1 MSLHVLSS
9 RRRLTLLSAA
19 FALTL
24 FLLLLLGS
32 YNSARL
38 QSAQAAVS
46 NRLTSITAGKPYD
59 LLDDIA
65 NATLGFQSIFVINL
79 ASRTDRKD
87 AGTLAAALTGLDV
100 EFVQAVRT
108 VDEKAQPPGWREAKL
123 NGGGAGA
130 WRSHMNVIRTIVE
143 QNISSALILED
154 DADWDI
160 RIKSQMRDFAKA
172 SRLLLQPLPGT
183 EDEYLD
189 PTWPRPNSW
198 FPEPPSFEVDNRTLT
213 TTPTTSPY
221 GDLSRWGM
229 LWLGHCGCRFPW
241 ANDKNV
247 PIGRAIIPDDE
258 TVPARQHIN
267 IEFGDTQLVDGY
279 PDHTRV
285 VARSRVNTC
294 TLAYAVSQDG
304 ARRMLYEFGVHKIT
318 DPLDMMYRALCDGVS
333 GRELMTCLS
342 PQPALFNHHRPAGP
356 KSAWSDISGSHGN
369 DSVEIPFSTNIRWA
383 TRVNFPKLVNGH
395 TDYID
400 SYPDE

>member
-1 MSLHVLSS
+1 MSLRLFSS
-9 RRRLTLLSAA
+9 RRRLTLSVA
-19 FALTL
+19 FALIT
-24 FLLLLLGS
+24 FLLLFLANYNAAHLRSAHAAVLSRLGS
-32 YNSARL
+32 T
-38 QSAQAAVS
+38 AAKS
-46 NRLTSITAGKPYD
+46 QHD

-65 NATLGFQSIFVINL
+65 NATLGFQNIFIINL

-87 AGTLAAALTGLDV
+87 AASLAAALTGLHV
-100 EFVQAVRT
+100 EFVQAATHVNK
-108 VDEKAQPPGWREAKL
+108 KAQPPGWQEANL

-172 SRLLLQPLPGT
+172 SRLLLQPLPDT
-183 EDEYLD
+183 KDEFLD
-189 PTWPRPNSW
+189 PTWPRPDSW
-198 FPEPPSFEVDNRTLT
+198 SPEPPSFEVDNQTLT
-213 TTPTTSPY
+213 TAPTTSPY
-221 GDLSRWGM
+221 GDLSRWEM

-241 ANDKNV
+241 AEDNNV
-247 PIGRAIIPDDE
+247 PIGRAIISDDE

-267 IEFGDTQLVDGY
+267 IEFGNTQLVDEY

-294 TLAYAVSQDG
+294 TLAYAVSQAG
-304 ARRMLYEFGVHKIT
+304 ARRMLYEIGVHKIT

-383 TRVNFPKLVNGH
+383 TRVNFLKLVNGDE
-395 TDYID
+395 DYID
-400 SYPDE
+400 SYPDA